1 MQSLA
6 SARFARSQ
14 WDGPAILLAAPL
26 HPTLSWVGG
35 PFPGCTQ
42 VTSRLWPPSISFPGG
57 CSLGSPVP
65 SSLSQWGRSQ
75 PVWGIQAA
83 ANPQPGPAVPG
94 SWAAVPLAPSHTGLP
109 VDASG
114 KTVCSRSCPQ
124 TSGCLSVKPG
134 HRGCPCWQQGPAH
147 LAARSHP
154 TPCRIRLVGYIFH
167 PVTGLWQGQAA
178 PRQGSQRWSVPAWQP
193 QAGPGCGCEPR
204 VPGMGALK
212 RRWRHVQRVIVKVE
226 TCVQQAVGLCPRPP
240 RHSGL
245 PT

>member
-1 MQSLA
+1 MVGSGSL
-6 SARFARSQ
+6 
-14 WDGPAILLAAPL
+14 LPL
-26 HPTLSWVGG
+26 K
-35 PFPGCTQ
+35 
-42 VTSRLWPPSISFPGG
+42 
-57 CSLGSPVP
+57 
-65 SSLSQWGRSQ
+65 
-75 PVWGIQAA
+75 
-83 ANPQPGPAVPG
+83 
-94 SWAAVPLAPSHTGLP
+94 SHTGFARGPGWVGYSVARVTGEEHWPREIFHFYRKWEKDCSLP
-109 VDASG
+109 LRCYLFSQDCLSLPTPSPVQRFQEAG
-114 KTVCSRSCPQ
+114 QQCLWHRVTQGFLLTLLGRLFCSRSCPQ

-212 RRWRHVQRVIVKVE
+212 RRWHHVQRVIVKVE